1 MHDLNDKK
9 IPVILDTDIGNDID
23 DTWALGMLLKCPEL
37 DVKLITTASDN
48 TTVKAKL
55 VAKSLDLVG
64 RTDIPIGIG
73 LSKNRKKGPLYRWI
87 KEYDLSNYSGIIHE
101 NGIEALCSTII
112 ESPEPITLIV
122 IGPCGNIAEA
132 LRTNPD
138 IAKNARFVGMHGSI
152 RIGYVGSRVPSPEFN
167 VQQDIQACREVFQ
180 APWEKTITPLDTC
193 GNIALSGRYYK
204 PFLNCNNPIVNV
216 IKENYNLW
224 AKKSVINKFMK
235 TNPEQ
240 NSTVLFDTVAIY
252 LAFSEELLNIEELK
266 IEITD
271 KGLTQISEKG
281 NTIRCATSW
290 KNKRAF
296 KELIVDRLI
305 K

>member
-1 MHDLNDKK
+1 VLDVNDKK

-48 TTVKAKL
+48 TTFKAKL
-55 VAKSLDLVG
+55 VAKFLDLVG

-73 LSKNRKKGPLYRWI
+73 VAKNHKKGPLYRWV
-87 KEYDLSNYSGIIHE
+87 KEYDLASYPGIIHE
-101 NGIEALCSTII
+101 HGVEALCSTIM

-138 IAKNARFVGMHGSI
+138 ITKNARFVGMQGSV
-152 RIGYVGSRVPSPEFN
+152 RIGYMGVRKPAPEFN

-193 GNIALSGRYYK
+193 GSIVLSGRFYK
-204 PFLNCNNPIVNV
+204 PFLDCDNSIVNA
-216 IKENYNLW
+216 IKENYDLW
-224 AKKSVINKFMK
+224 AKKSVINKILK
-235 TNPEQ
+235 NDPER

-266 IEITD
+266 IEVTD

-296 KELIVDRLI
+296 KELLVDRLM